1 MQKARMIATLLLGAL
16 LCAGAARAQMNM
28 EPEANHEPHPGSAAL
43 AAAGNVLFMP
53 VRFVLVTIGGELGG
67 LTGWLTAGNENA
79 ARDIWRLPPF
89 DGQTYLQ
96 PEMMYGQEPLMIGD
110 LEYRLHVT
118 QP

>member
-1 MQKARMIATLLLGAL
+1 MPKARIILTLVAAAL
-16 LCAGAARAQMNM
+16 LWVGAARAQM
-28 EPEANHEPHPGSAAL
+28 EPVENHEPHPGSAAL
-43 AAAGNVLFMP
+43 AALGNVVFMP

-96 PEMMYGQEPLMIGD
+96 PEMLYGEEPLMIGD
-110 LEYRLHVT
+110 LEYRMHVT
-118 QP
+118 TP